1 MSSLVLGVLAVVV
14 GAVFCLRGAAA
25 MRLVLAMWGAFAG
38 LNLGGTAVSA
48 LTGDG
53 HLTTAAGWIVGA
65 VAAAVCAALAYL
77 YYAVAITVAMASVGF
92 ALGLGAAGAV
102 GISRD
107 WLAVVVGVAAGALVA
122 GLALAVDLPSLIL
135 VAVSVL
141 GGALVTVAGTML
153 LAGRIDT
160 AQLRAGELSQHLTGW
175 WYGLYLAL
183 LVAGTVVQLRGLRTG
198 CSMRTQWADAGR
210 DRAAT
215 LNR

>member
-14 GAVFCLRGAAA
+14 GAVFCFRGAAA
-25 MRLVLAMWGAFAG
+25 MRLVLALWGAFAG
-38 LNLGGTAVSA
+38 LNLGAAAVSA

-53 HLTTAAGWIVGA
+53 YLATAAGWIVGA
-65 VAAAVCAALAYL
+65 LVAAVFAALAYL

-102 GISRD
+102 GIAHD
-107 WLAVVVGVAAGALVA
+107 WVAVVIGVAAGALVA

-135 VAVSVL
+135 IAVSVL

-153 LAGRIDT
+153 LADRID
-160 AQLRAGELSQHLTGW
+160 AVQLRAGELSAHLTGW

-183 LVAGTVVQLRGLRTG
+183 LLAGGVVQLRSLRTG
-198 CSMRTQWADAGR
+198 CSMRRQWTGDGTGR
-210 DRAAT
+210 ALR
-215 LNR
+215 